1 MDHRAVIK
9 LIEEKKFEKIYF
21 LHGEEPYYIDLVTEA
36 IISNA
41 LEEHERDFNQTIVYG
56 KDVDIPAVL
65 ADARSY
71 PTMAERRLVVIKEAQ
86 DIRLDQYEKFE
97 NYFEHPSDQ
106 TIFVLNYKY
115 KSFDKRKKVMKFA
128 AQHGLVFL
136 SEKVPDYKLTDW
148 ITMTCKEKGYPIMP
162 KAAILLGEFLGN
174 NLHNI
179 NNELEKLFLLVQKG
193 TTINDVH
200 IEENIGI
207 SKDYNVFELT
217 NAIGIRDI
225 YKANVIVNYF
235 THNPKSASIIQ
246 VINGLFS
253 HFSRLMTIHFTP
265 NKSREN
271 VASVLRVHPFVAGE
285 LLKSAK
291 IYNPKKLA
299 ANIEILH
306 EYDLKS
312 KGVGNTSN
320 VPEGEL
326 MKELIYKLMH

>member
-9 LIEEKKFEKIYF
+9 LIEQKQFEKIYF
-21 LHGEEPYYIDLVTEA
+21 LHGEEPYYIDLITEA
-36 IISNA
+36 ILANV
-41 LEEHERDFNQTIVYG
+41 LEEHERDFNQTVVYG
-56 KDVDIPAVL
+56 KDVEIPAVI
-65 ADARSY
+65 ADAKSY
-71 PTMAERRLVVIKEAQ
+71 PTMSERRLVVIKEAQ
-86 DIRLDQYEKFE
+86 DIRADQYDKFE
-97 NYFEHPSDQ
+97 SYFENPSDQ
-106 TIFVLNYKY
+106 TVFVINYKY
-115 KSFDKRKKVMKFA
+115 KSFDKRKKVMKLA
-128 AQHGLVFL
+128 AQNGLVFL

-148 ITMTCKEKGYPIMP
+148 ITSNCKDKGYPIAP

-179 NNELEKLFLLVQKG
+179 DNELEKLFLLVQKG

-207 SKDYNVFELT
+207 SKDYNVYELT
-217 NAIGIRDI
+217 NAISIRDI
-225 YKANVIVNYF
+225 HKANVIVNYF
-235 THNPKSASIIQ
+235 SHNPKSTSIIQ
-246 VINGLFS
+246 VISALFN
-253 HFSRLMTIHFTP
+253 HFSRLMTIHFTE

-271 VASVLRVHPFVAGE
+271 MASILRVHPFVAGE

-320 VPEGEL
+320 VSEGEL
-326 MKELIYKLMH
+326 MKEMIFKLMH